1 MPNLAMWE
9 NFCNSTIVEHTQNI
23 NRSFPAIPCGYPFPG
38 PFCGD
43 WGEGMACVNFINLA
57 GLDCAALARA
67 TARKRRE
74 SARLPIARR
83 RLPMRGNE
91 ARATPIPTIIIGAPR
106 RHGRTI

>member
-1 MPNLAMWE
+1 MWE
-9 NFCNSTIVEHTQNI
+9 NFCNPTIVEHTQNI

-38 PFCGD
+38 RFCGD
-43 WGEGMACVNFINLA
+43 WGEGMACVNFINLM
-57 GLDCAALARA
+57 GLNGSRWMRD
-67 TARKRRE
+67 TTRKRRE
-74 SARLPIARR
+74 SARVAITCW

>member
-1 MPNLAMWE
+1 MWE
-9 NFCNSTIVEHTQNI
+9 NFCNPTIVEHTQNV
-23 NRSFPAIPCGYPFPG
+23 NRSLAAIPCGYPFPG

-43 WGEGMACVNFINLA
+43 WGEGMASVNFINLA
-57 GLDCAALARA
+57 GLDGAAWVRD
-67 TARKRRE
+67 TTRKRRE
-74 SARLPIARR
+74 SAGLSIARR